1 MDTQATQLRP
11 SRPTV
16 LGSVSTLGA
25 ALPFLAL
32 LVVGVLFPLF
42 GGGYWGVIATRACV
56 YWVLVSGLNL
66 VVGFAGQIAIG
77 WVALLTLGAY
87 TTSVLAAGN
96 VMPALPPYL
105 ALAIAAVVG
114 AIFGLIIGLPAL
126 RLRTFYF
133 AITTL
138 GFATIVTQV
147 ALAWQSVTGGGVGV
161 AGPIF
166 PEPFASQW
174 GFYYFCF
181 GLAAICTWTTANIA
195 ASRFGR
201 ALTAIRDAEVAAEAS
216 GIAKPALL
224 GAVFLFS
231 GAVAAVAGGL
241 FAALQSYITPDA
253 FTLDLSV
260 LFFIAILIGGRG
272 SILGPLL
279 GTILLTV
286 LPEFAAPLV
295 AWSTFLY
302 AALLLVIV
310 LVIPGGIAELLD
322 FKNRRPLESDRAIIP
337 RPDLLDRLLGTTPNA
352 GALTLQQVALSF
364 GGVQAI
370 DGLDLEIRPGQV
382 HGLIGP
388 NGSGKT
394 TTLNVISGYYAPQ
407 RGAVRLNDAAM
418 PVLARHQR
426 ARMRIAR
433 TFQTPRIVG
442 SASVLQ
448 NVMIGGTIDGEGT
461 FVESLLSLPRH
472 RRDEAMLR
480 DTAMLALAAVGLE
493 RLAQVR
499 ADRLQHSELRFT
511 EIARALMLRP
521 AFLLLDE
528 PAAGLSAE
536 EIARLSALLLAIAR
550 AGTGVLL
557 VEHHP
562 DLIFDICHYVTVLNL
577 GMPISEPDP
586 LLDVAGLSSG
596 YGKIGV
602 LRGVD
607 LNVGAGEVV
616 ALLGPNGAGKTTLL
630 RAVSGLLPWSGSVRF
645 AGRDLAGFSPRET
658 VRCGLAHVVEGHRVF
673 TQLSVLDN
681 LLLAAY
687 DLPRGE
693 RAVRVEEVFGLFPE
707 IAAKRH
713 ERAAALSGGQQ
724 QILAVAQGLV
734 RRPRL
739 LMLDEPSAGLSP
751 VLVDR
756 VLVVVQRLREA
767 GTAVLL
773 VEQLIEKALAL
784 ADRVYA
790 LARGSIVLEAKTGE
804 ADLPLRLQH
813 AYMATGSFHT

>member
-1 MDTQATQLRP
+1 MEMPAAQLQR
-11 SRPTV
+11 SRANL
-16 LGSVSTLGA
+16 LGSASAWSA

-32 LVVGVLFPLF
+32 LALGIAFPLF
-42 GGGYWGVIATRACV
+42 GGGYWGLIATRACV

-87 TTSVLAAGN
+87 ATSVLAAGN
-96 VMPALPPYL
+96 VTPALPPYL
-105 ALAIAAVVG
+105 ALAIAAAIGG
-114 AIFGLIIGLPAL
+114 AFGLIVGLPAL

-166 PEPFASQW
+166 PPPFSSPW

-181 GLAAICTWTTANIA
+181 GLAAICTWMTMNVA

-216 GIAKPALL
+216 GIAKPGLL
-224 GAVFLFS
+224 AAVFVFS

-241 FAALQSYITPDA
+241 FASLQSYITPDA
-253 FTLDLSV
+253 FTFDLSV

-310 LVIPGGIAELLD
+310 LAMPGGIAEILD
-322 FKNRRPLESDRAIIP
+322 FKNRRPLESHRAIIP
-337 RPDLLDRLLGTTPNA
+337 RPDLLPRLLGAAPVA
-352 GALTLQQVALSF
+352 GALTLERVALSF

-407 RGAVRLNDAAM
+407 RGTVSLNGAAL
-418 PVLARHQR
+418 PSFARHRR
-426 ARMRIAR
+426 AHMRIAR

-448 NVMIGGTIDGEGT
+448 NVMIGGTIDGAGT

-472 RRDEAMLR
+472 WRDEATLH
-480 DTAMLALAAVGLE
+480 DTAMLALTAVGLE
-493 RLAQVR
+493 RLAPVR

-536 EIARLSALLLAIAR
+536 EIARLGALLVAIAR
-550 AGTGVLL
+550 AGTGVLV

-562 DLIFDICHYVTVLNL
+562 DLIFDICHRVTVLNL
-577 GMPISEPDP
+577 GKT
-586 LLDVAGLSSG
+586 LAAGTPAEIRSH
-596 YGKIGV
+596 
-602 LRGVD
+602 R
-607 LNVGAGEVV
+607 EVV
-616 ALLGPNGAGKTTLL
+616 NAYLGG
-630 RAVSGLLPWSGSVRF
+630 
-645 AGRDLAGFSPRET
+645 
-658 VRCGLAHVVEGHRVF
+658 
-673 TQLSVLDN
+673 
-681 LLLAAY
+681 
-687 DLPRGE
+687 
-693 RAVRVEEVFGLFPE
+693 
-707 IAAKRH
+707 
-713 ERAAALSGGQQ
+713 
-724 QILAVAQGLV
+724 
-734 RRPRL
+734 
-739 LMLDEPSAGLSP
+739 
-751 VLVDR
+751 
-756 VLVVVQRLREA
+756 
-767 GTAVLL
+767 
-773 VEQLIEKALAL
+773 
-784 ADRVYA
+784 
-790 LARGSIVLEAKTGE
+790 
-804 ADLPLRLQH
+804 
-813 AYMATGSFHT
+813 

>member
-11 SRPTV
+11 SHPNV
-16 LGSVSTLGA
+16 LGSASTFSA

-32 LVVGVLFPLF
+32 LLVGISLPLF

-66 VVGFAGQIAIG
+66 VVGFGGQIAIG

-87 TTSVLAAGN
+87 TTRVLVAGN
-96 VMPALPPYL
+96 VTPALPPYL

-147 ALAWQSVTGGGVGV
+147 ALAWQSV
-161 AGPIF
+161 
-166 PEPFASQW
+166 SQW

-181 GLAAICTWTTANIA
+181 GLAAICTWMTANVA

-224 GAVFLFS
+224 GTVFLFS

-253 FTLDLSV
+253 FTLDLSI

-279 GTILLTV
+279 GTILLTA

-302 AALLLVIV
+302 AVLLLVIV
-310 LVIPGGIAELLD
+310 LAIPGGIAEILD

-337 RPDLLDRLLGTTPNA
+337 RPELLESLLGAPPDA
-352 GALTLQQVALSF
+352 GALTLEEVALSF
-364 GGVQAI
+364 GGVRAI

-394 TTLNVISGYYAPQ
+394 TTLNVISGYYTQQ
-407 RGAVRLNDAAM
+407 RGAVRLNGAAL
-418 PVLARHQR
+418 PVFARHRR
-426 ARMRIAR
+426 AHMRIAR

-442 SASVLQ
+442 SASVLE
-448 NVMIGGTIDGEGT
+448 NVMIGGTIDGKGT
-461 FVESLLSLPRH
+461 FIESLLSLPRH
-472 RRDEAMLR
+472 RRDEASLR

-493 RLAQVR
+493 RLAAVR

-536 EIARLSALLLAIAR
+536 EIGRLGALILTIAR
-550 AGTGVLL
+550 AGTGVLV

-562 DLIFDICHYVTVLNL
+562 DLIFDICHHVTVLNL
-577 GMPISEPDP
+577 GKI
-586 LLDVAGLSSG
+586 LAAGTPAE
-596 YGKIGV
+596 I
-602 LRGVD
+602 R
-607 LNVGAGEVV
+607 AHREVV
-616 ALLGPNGAGKTTLL
+616 NAYLGA
-630 RAVSGLLPWSGSVRF
+630 
-645 AGRDLAGFSPRET
+645 
-658 VRCGLAHVVEGHRVF
+658 
-673 TQLSVLDN
+673 
-681 LLLAAY
+681 
-687 DLPRGE
+687 
-693 RAVRVEEVFGLFPE
+693 
-707 IAAKRH
+707 
-713 ERAAALSGGQQ
+713 
-724 QILAVAQGLV
+724 
-734 RRPRL
+734 
-739 LMLDEPSAGLSP
+739 
-751 VLVDR
+751 
-756 VLVVVQRLREA
+756 
-767 GTAVLL
+767 
-773 VEQLIEKALAL
+773 
-784 ADRVYA
+784 
-790 LARGSIVLEAKTGE
+790 
-804 ADLPLRLQH
+804 
-813 AYMATGSFHT
+813 

>member
-1 MDTQATQLRP
+1 MDAVAKLRP
-11 SRPTV
+11 SRANA
-16 LGSVSTLGA
+16 LGSASTFGT
-25 ALPFLAL
+25 LPL
-32 LVVGVLFPLF
+32 LVLLLVGLGFPLF

-96 VMPALPPYL
+96 VTPAFPPYL
-105 ALAIAAVVG
+105 ALAIAATVG
-114 AIFGLIIGLPAL
+114 AVFGLIIGLPAL

-161 AGPIF
+161 PGPIF
-166 PEPFASQW
+166 PEPFSSQW

-181 GLAAICTWTTANIA
+181 GLAAICTWMTANVA

-216 GIAKPALL
+216 GISKPALL
-224 GAVFLFS
+224 VPIFLFS
-231 GAVAAVAGGL
+231 GAVAAAAGGL
-241 FAALQSYITPDA
+241 FASLQSYITPDA

-279 GTILLTV
+279 GTVLLTV
-286 LPEFAAPLV
+286 LPELAAPLV

-302 AALLLVIV
+302 AVLLLVIV
-310 LVIPGGIAELLD
+310 LAIPGGIAEILD
-322 FKNRRPLESDRAIIP
+322 FKNRRPLESGRAIIP
-337 RPDLLDRLLGTTPNA
+337 RPDLIKQLFNEARDAGT
-352 GALTLQQVALSF
+352 LTLEQLAMSF
-364 GGVQAI
+364 GGVKAI

-394 TTLNVISGYYAPQ
+394 TILNVICGYYAQ
-407 RGAVRLNDAAM
+407 QHGTVSLNRAAL
-418 PVLARHQR
+418 PALARHQR

-472 RRDEAMLR
+472 RRDEDMLR
-480 DTAMLALAAVGLE
+480 GTAMLALATVGLD
-493 RLAQVR
+493 RLALVR

-528 PAAGLSAE
+528 PAAGLTAE
-536 EIARLSALLLAIAR
+536 EIERLGALLLAIAQ
-550 AGTGVLL
+550 AGTGVLV

-562 DLIFDICHYVTVLNL
+562 DLIFDICHHVTVLNL
-577 GMPISEPDP
+577 G
-586 LLDVAGLSSG
+586 
-596 YGKIGV
+596 
-602 LRGVD
+602 R
-607 LNVGAGEVV
+607 
-616 ALLGPNGAGKTTLL
+616 
-630 RAVSGLLPWSGSVRF
+630 
-645 AGRDLAGFSPRET
+645 
-658 VRCGLAHVVEGHRVF
+658 
-673 TQLSVLDN
+673 
-681 LLLAAY
+681 LLAAGT
-687 DLPRGE
+687 PAEIRSH
-693 RAVRVEEVFGLFPE
+693 REVVNAYL
-707 IAAKRH
+707 
-713 ERAAALSGGQQ
+713 GG
-724 QILAVAQGLV
+724 
-734 RRPRL
+734 
-739 LMLDEPSAGLSP
+739 
-751 VLVDR
+751 
-756 VLVVVQRLREA
+756 
-767 GTAVLL
+767 
-773 VEQLIEKALAL
+773 
-784 ADRVYA
+784 
-790 LARGSIVLEAKTGE
+790 
-804 ADLPLRLQH
+804 
-813 AYMATGSFHT
+813 